1 MRWNSIRTRIM
12 LVLLVAGI
20 LIIMVFGGIELY
32 NARQGILNDTTVYD
46 RQDSRYLANYVGM
59 YMDNITSQVNIVSK
73 SPDTIRAVNGMDVP
87 HLKEI
92 ADNLKMDAPQTGL
105 VSFIDN
111 NGNILYSTYG
121 LNIETARQYNLFE
134 LMPDANSDPVTGI
147 YYSEILNNYTMA
159 IFDPIKNN
167 NTTIG
172 GTVVLVPPQKLM
184 NNIQAQI
191 INPNE
196 NVLIVDHS
204 GLLISHDDQTNLSL
218 NTNVSSYTAVQDVL
232 HGEDGV
238 IIDGNTWDGQS
249 RISAFYPVKDL
260 GWGVIVST
268 PENAMYQPLQN
279 ELSIMLGMLVI
290 FIICL
295 ALLGYYVASYM
306 TRPIIRLSET
316 MQVIS
321 SGNYR
326 ERAIVKRSDEIGD
339 MAHKFNAMMDKLA
352 LAEKARED
360 AKEEAEL
367 YVDLLGH
374 DINNM
379 NQVALGYVE
388 MALDTMKNGNCDPQF
403 LEKTREMLF
412 NSSALIDNVRK
423 IQQIKAGEL
432 KPEVID
438 LGSLLTEMIDKYRSI
453 QVRDLRID
461 FHRAGDCKVLA
472 SDLLRDVFSNLISNA
487 IKHSTGHLMI
497 NIDLTKIQEQYRSY
511 CMVAVSDN
519 GPGISDENKI
529 TLFKRFMRGST
540 KAKGT
545 GLGLFI
551 VRSLVES
558 FKGRV
563 WVEDRIYGD
572 YTKGCKFVVI
582 LPEFDCPQMAEK

>member
-1 MRWNSIRTRIM
+1 MRLNSIRTRIM

-20 LIIMVFGGIELY
+20 LIILVFGGIELY
-32 NARQGILNDTTVYD
+32 NARQGILSDTRVFD
-46 RQDSRYLANYVGM
+46 RQDSRYLANYVDM
-59 YMDNITSQVNIVSK
+59 YMGNIEGQVNIVSK
-73 SPDTIRAVNGMDVP
+73 SPDTIRAMQGKDVS

-92 ADNLKMDAPQTGL
+92 ADNLKMDTPQTGL
-105 VSFIDN
+105 VSFIDI
-111 NGNILYSTYG
+111 NGNILYSTNDH
-121 LNIETARQYNLFE
+121 NIETTRPYNRSE
-134 LMPDANSDPVTGI
+134 LMPLSDSDPVTGI
-147 YYSEILNNYTMA
+147 YYSDILNNYTVA

-172 GTVVLVPPQKLM
+172 GTMVMVPPQILM
-184 NNIQAQI
+184 NNIQSQI

-196 NVLIVDHS
+196 NVLIVDHNGS
-204 GLLISHDDQTNLSL
+204 LISHDNRTQLALSTNLS
-218 NTNVSSYTAVQDVL
+218 SDTAVQDVL

-238 IIDGNTWDGQS
+238 ILDSNTWDGQP
-249 RISAFYPVKDL
+249 RISAFYPIRDL
-260 GWGVIVST
+260 GWGIIVST
-268 PENAMYQPLQN
+268 PEDAMYQPLQS
-279 ELSIMLGMLVI
+279 ELSIMLGMLMI

-295 ALLGYYVASYM
+295 TILGYYVANYL
-306 TRPIIRLSET
+306 TGPIIRLSKT

-326 ERAIVKRSDEIGD
+326 ERATVKRSDEIGD
-339 MAHKFNAMMDKLA
+339 MAQQFNAMMDRLE
-352 LAEKARED
+352 LAERARED
-360 AKEEAEL
+360 AREEAEL

-388 MALDTMKNGNCDPQF
+388 MALETMKDGHCDQQF

-432 KPEVID
+432 KPEMID
-438 LGSLLTEMIDKYRSI
+438 LQSLLAEVIDKYRSTEGRD
-453 QVRDLRID
+453 VRIN

-487 IKHSTGHLMI
+487 IKHSSGQLTI
-497 NIDLTKIQEQYRSY
+497 DIDLTKIWEHDNSY
-511 CMVAVSDN
+511 CMVTVCDN
-519 GPGISDENKI
+519 GPGISDEKKS

-551 VRSLVES
+551 VKSLVES
-558 FKGRV
+558 FNGRV
-563 WVEDRIYGD
+563 WLEDCVDGD

-582 LPEFDCPQMAEK
+582 LPEFDCQHTT